1 MRDQVNQKTLT
12 PRILEIMFLM
22 MVSLT
27 VQMNHWVLI
36 QIRLLE
42 GALINMIA
50 SKYVSMK
57 KFSTILQLRCL
68 LTKEGSRILS
78 KLFQMF

>member
-1 MRDQVNQKTLT
+1 MRDQVNHKTLT

-22 MVSLT
+22 MVALK
-27 VQMNHWVLI
+27 VQMNQGVLI

-42 GALINMIA
+42 GALTNMMA
-50 SKYVSMK
+50 SKHVSMK

>member
-1 MRDQVNQKTLT
+1 MNQKTQT

-22 MVSLT
+22 TVALT
-27 VQMNHWVLI
+27 VQMNQGVLI

-42 GALINMIA
+42 EALINKIA
-50 SKYVSMK
+50 SKHISMK
-57 KFSTILQLRCL
+57 KFSTILQHRCL
-68 LTKEGSRILS
+68 LTKEGSRIFS